1 MSKVVLTAPMRIMV
15 PIIKVVGDFCNL
27 RCRYCFYS
35 VRDQTT
41 PHIMNEE
48 LLESFISQYM
58 CLFSGRITFI
68 WHGGEPLLVGIK
80 FFEKIIQ
87 LQQKYNK
94 NHDVQNYIQ
103 TNGTCITDKWALF
116 FKERHFRVGVSLDGC
131 SKSHNQFRKKYW
143 GEGSFDQVKRGIE
156 ILKKYGIT
164 PGFIQVLTRSNL
176 RNLEKDF
183 SFFMNFPLSS
193 KGVAWGINPYLDVA
207 EINVRMLG
215 EQVTNKDLKEYLMR
229 YIDLWLHK
237 NKPNLCI
244 REIDHL
250 VAGVLQKSA
259 GSCSFN
265 GTCTGYFCIDYDGK
279 IYPCDRLAGRT
290 EFLFGDLSQQ
300 SLIETLNGPS
310 RLSYAQRVNSRHPE
324 CTTCEWQKVCHNG
337 CAHHRIGGIE
347 GKYYYCETRKAIFS
361 YLKEKIENF
370 LARHKS
376 DDQKGAYHET
386 KEESFTR
393 RSCDHCGHKEA

>member
-35 VRDQTT
+35 VQDQAT
-41 PHIMNEE
+41 PHVMNEE

-58 CLFSGRITFI
+58 SLFSGRLTFI
-68 WHGGEPLLVGIK
+68 WHGGEPLLAGLK

-87 LQQKYNK
+87 LQQKCNK
-94 NHDVQNYIQ
+94 NHDIRNHIQ
-103 TNGTCITDKWALF
+103 TNGTCITDEWVLF
-116 FKERHFRVGVSLDGC
+116 FKEHHFRIGVSLDGC
-131 SKSHNQFRKKYW
+131 SVGHNQFRKRHL
-143 GEGSFDQVKRGIE
+143 GGGSFDQVKRGIE

-176 RNLEKDF
+176 QHLKKDF

-193 KGVAWGINPYLDVA
+193 KGVVWGINPYLDIA
-207 EINVRMLG
+207 EINPQMLS
-215 EQVTNKDLKEYLMR
+215 EQVTDKDLKEYLIR

-237 NKPNLCI
+237 DKPNLHI
-244 REIDHL
+244 REIDYL
-250 VAGVLQKSA
+250 LAGVLQKSV

-265 GTCTGYFCIDYDGK
+265 GTCTGYFCLDYDGK
-279 IYPCDRLAGRT
+279 IYPCDRLAGRP

-300 SLIETLNGPS
+300 SLIEALNSPS

-337 CAHHRIGGIE
+337 CAHHRVGGIE
-347 GKYYYCETRKAIFS
+347 GKYYYCETRRAIFS
-361 YLKEKIENF
+361 YLQEKIKNF
-370 LARHKS
+370 RSRRKS
-376 DDQKGAYHET
+376 NDQKGAYHGA
-386 KEESFTR
+386 KDESFTR
-393 RSCDHCGHKEA
+393 GSCDRRSHEEA